1 MQGGTSEAWRQ
12 DVDKILGS
20 SNNSHNRR
28 SNDSIINNNNNNMGM
43 SDNQAQL
50 SLLLQQRQN
59 QMDPQA
65 LLRLQQQGNPDNFLG
80 FSGQNQGPGGF
91 GGTGSENNDRMLLQL
106 LNEQRQRQQ
115 QQQQQQQQSFDP
127 LQQALLQRELE
138 RESLLQRINAMN
150 GGGLLGLQ
158 SYGGL
163 GTDALGLSQGSA
175 LDQTRLSSLLGGSQL
190 PGQMNSP
197 LLQGGLGGLA
207 PGGGLGGAPG
217 MVRGGPG
224 GIPTMG
230 FDDSIT
236 LEARSKQAFP
246 LKLYRM
252 LERAER
258 NGQEDI
264 ISFIDDGK
272 AFAIH
277 KPRAFETDI
286 MPSYFNSHRMSSFQ
300 RQLNIY
306 VSHIRF
312 ARGMLA
318 LALWD
323 QN

>member
-1 MQGGTSEAWRQ
+1 MGT
-12 DVDKILGS
+12 
-20 SNNSHNRR
+20 
-28 SNDSIINNNNNNMGM
+28 

-59 QMDPQA
+59 QIDPQA
-65 LLRLQQQGNPDNFLG
+65 LLRLQQGNPDNFMG
-80 FSGQNQGPGGF
+80 FSGQNQGNFGPGGF
-91 GGTGSENNDRMLLQL
+91 GGGSENNDRMLLQL
-106 LNEQRQRQQ
+106 LNEQRQR
-115 QQQQQQQQSFDP
+115 QQQQQQQSFDP

-163 GTDALGLSQGSA
+163 GTDALGLSQGSP
-175 LDQTRLSSLLGGSQL
+175 LDQSRFSSLLGG

-217 MVRGGPG
+217 MVRGGSG

-306 VSHIRF
+306 VSHERF
-312 ARGMLA
+312 HRERLP
-318 LALWD
+318 
-323 QN
+323 